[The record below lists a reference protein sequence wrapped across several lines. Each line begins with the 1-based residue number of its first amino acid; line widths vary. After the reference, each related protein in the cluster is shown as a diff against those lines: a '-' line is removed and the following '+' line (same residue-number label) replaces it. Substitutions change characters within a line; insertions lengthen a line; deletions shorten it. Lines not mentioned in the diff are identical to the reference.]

1 MKHFFM
7 TSLIILIL
15 IMLFSAKQKEGFLN
29 EYCQT
34 YTDCMS
40 CAKASGCSWCSTAK
54 LCLDSTVLKSTDEKC
69 NQMNVINSSFRCK
82 SDPSDPFTS
91 SDSYDPSNPSD
102 SQLDA
107 QFELYRDKI
116 KNKIPPP
123 NAYTTDEIKYSNED
137 VVSNANNVRNDI
149 HNLNIELPGIIS
161 SSVENNIKPMV
172 KGILAENYYIQGFE
186 DMHL

>member
-1 MKHFFM
+1 MKYF
-7 TSLIILIL
+7 IISIFIAIL
-15 IMLFSAKQKEGFLN
+15 FAALLFTAKQKEGFLN

-34 YTDCMS
+34 YTDCTS
-40 CAKASGCSWCSTAK
+40 CAKAS
-54 LCLDSTVLKSTDEKC
+54 

-82 SDPSDPFTS
+82 SESEPSEPPE
-91 SDSYDPSNPSD
+91 SDI
-102 SQLDA
+102 QLDK
-107 QFELYRDKI
+107 QFALYKDRI

-123 NAYTTDEIKYSNED
+123 NAYTADKIKYSNED

-149 HNLNIELPGIIS
+149 QNLNIGLPGIIS

-186 DMHL
+186 DMRYFK